1 MRTTNDS
8 ANTDAITVVINA
20 ARHNGPKA
28 KRPMTARTM
37 GIVTETTV
45 TLAWGTDGSF
55 QLLTAPRSGRR
66 SPSTTMVTMMTRKG
80 MPSRAPYSGNQLIS
94 FCSLVQMD

>member
-1 MRTTNDS
+1 M
-8 ANTDAITVVINA
+8 VINA
-20 ARHNGPKA
+20 ARQSGPNA
-28 KRPMTARTM
+28 NRPITANTM
-37 GIVTETTV
+37 GTSTEMGVTR
-45 TLAWGTDGSF
+45 ACGTDGNF

-94 FCSLVQMD
+94 FCSFVQIDCPMPINTPVMSVGQ